1 MSVSVA
7 AMHAQAQPLKVYV
20 CAVMRNEELFVVR
33 DQQPVL
39 FVCTDINVEPPT
51 WSKGTIFMD
60 GVPRDDE
67 PSAPHRDSRSIVVTL
82 ITRITPE
89 ANAQPR
95 KRVTHGQLRVTHGHP
110 RAAICK
116 STFCT
121 RRARHKAQP
130 SAEDSGRCSG
140 AAARWFV
147 TPKRPGATC
156 GAGEEYQEKYG
167 PHGLLVRFWAF
178 LGKGGSKTP

>member
-1 MSVSVA
+1 
-7 AMHAQAQPLKVYV
+7 MHAQAQPLKVYV

-95 KRVTHGQLRVTHGHP
+95 EALVVVYHVIYGSHMVTQGLQ
-110 RAAICK
+110 
-116 STFCT
+116 
-121 RRARHKAQP
+121 
-130 SAEDSGRCSG
+130 SANPP
-140 AAARWFV
+140 F
-147 TPKRPGATC
+147 
-156 GAGEEYQEKYG
+156 
-167 PHGLLVRFWAF
+167 
-178 LGKGGSKTP
+178 